1 MSTRLIS
8 IGKVVGVFGL
18 KGALKI
24 WPNPDY
30 IDYFQPEN
38 EVIVNEQSLT
48 ISEVGWHKKQ
58 ARIWMEGVNKVEQ
71 AEQYIGFELYVPKEK
86 LSLSDEDEYY
96 VEDLI
101 GINIVDERGNSLGQL
116 EEVMHMPAHDVYKS
130 GDLMIP
136 AVKEFVKKV
145 DLKNRRMTVKI
156 IEGMIEK

>member
-30 IDYFQPEN
+30 IGYFQPEN
-38 EVIVNEQSLT
+38 EVIINDQLLT
-48 ISEVGWHKKQ
+48 INEVGWHKKQ
-58 ARIWMEGVNKVEQ
+58 ARIWVDGVNKVEQ
-71 AEQYIGFELYVPKEK
+71 GEQYIGFELYVPKEK

-101 GINIVDERGNSLGQL
+101 GINIVDEQGNSLGQL

-136 AVKEFVKKV
+136 AVKEFVKKI
-145 DLKNRRMTVKI
+145 DLKNRRMTVKL